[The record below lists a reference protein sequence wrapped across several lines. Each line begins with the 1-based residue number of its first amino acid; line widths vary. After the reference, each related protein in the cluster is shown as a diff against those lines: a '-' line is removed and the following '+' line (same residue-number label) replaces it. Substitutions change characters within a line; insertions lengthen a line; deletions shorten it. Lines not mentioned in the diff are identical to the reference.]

1 MLSLYSDIQDLEVAF
16 KDTIK
21 QQNQVF
27 ADFLYHIMQIFSKDN
42 NCENK
47 REGSYYIRTPSNNID
62 IILDGS
68 ELRIFVYSLEAWSV

>member
-27 ADFLYHIMQIFSKDN
+27 ADFLDHIMWIFSKDN

-47 REGSYYIRTPSNNID
+47 REGIYYLRTPSFNID
-62 IILDGS
+62 IILDGL
-68 ELRIFVYSLEAWSV
+68 ELMIFVYSLEAWSV